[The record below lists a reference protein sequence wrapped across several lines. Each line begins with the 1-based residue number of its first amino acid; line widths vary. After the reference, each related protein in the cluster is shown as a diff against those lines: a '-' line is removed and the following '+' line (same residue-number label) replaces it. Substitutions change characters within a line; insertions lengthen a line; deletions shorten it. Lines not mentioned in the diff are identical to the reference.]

1 MMTKKQIVMIL
12 AKLIIKQ
19 TNPHKNQFSLKTLN
33 PMPELPEVE
42 TYRRYFEETSL
53 YQPISDVYVEDT
65 KLLTTDYDTLNQQ
78 LKNHQFIGTKRVG
91 KNLFA
96 QLDAPYWLHLHFGMT
111 GDLAYFKDDE
121 DTPRFARIIFKFAN
135 GFRLG
140 FLCPRKFE
148 RVGIVEDI
156 EAYLSRK
163 KINKDALEITMEELL
178 KTLNK
183 KNAPIKSV
191 LLDQSTVAGV
201 GNWIVDEVLY
211 QAKIHPEK
219 KANQLSENEVF
230 EIHKSMRFVIQ
241 TAIDSQANY
250 DDFPENFL
258 IHARGWGRAGLEDI
272 RAEKCAECGEKIS
285 ISKVGGRTTYFCA
298 NRQRL

>member
-1 MMTKKQIVMIL
+1 
-12 AKLIIKQ
+12 
-19 TNPHKNQFSLKTLN
+19 
-33 PMPELPEVE
+33 MPELPEVE

-96 QLDAPYWLHLHFGMT
+96 QLDAPYWLHFHFGMT

-135 GFRLG
+135 GFKLG

-148 RVGIVEDI
+148 RIGIVEDI
-156 EAYLSRK
+156 DEYLTRK
-163 KINKDALEITMEELL
+163 KINKDALEITVEELA

-183 KNAPIKSV
+183 KKAPIKSV
-191 LLDQSTVAGV
+191 LLDQSTVAGI
-201 GNWIVDEVLY
+201 GNWIVDEVLF
-211 QAKIHPEK
+211 QAKVHPEK
-219 KANQLSENEVF
+219 TSSQLAENE
-230 EIHKSMRFVIQ
+230 ILDIYTSIGLVIQ
-241 TAIDSQANY
+241 TAIDLQANY
-250 DDFPENFL
+250 DDFPNNFL
-258 IHARGWGRAGLEDI
+258 IHARGWGQLGSQDQRVGI
-272 RAEKCAECGEKIS
+272 CPECGNKIS
-285 ISKVGGRTTYFCA
+285 IIKVGGRTTFFCS
-298 NRQRL
+298 NQQGL